1 MSCIGCSCRPSDT
14 DPGKKACSR
23 KVFGGFLF
31 NCDPDCCNDCN
42 ALPTLP
48 RQLNPAGIS
57 IVNAPVETGTSLM
70 TATVSDELPIPRI
83 GAPFEESRRVRGT
96 QSLRDV
102 LIMGEKIKPGEFT
115 IESFLKLALVLA
127 ILFVTSTVIIFA

>member
-1 MSCIGCSCRPSDT
+1 
-14 DPGKKACSR
+14 
-23 KVFGGFLF
+23 
-31 NCDPDCCNDCN
+31 
-42 ALPTLP
+42 
-48 RQLNPAGIS
+48 
-57 IVNAPVETGTSLM
+57 M